1 MSLSSSTLKQQA
13 DQDLVVFAQ
22 AAMRAIRPENPDDVR
37 ILLADIVSRYSRTS
51 RDGAMRSI
59 LRDLRRHFDLDA
71 FVDAAWLNEQ
81 LDPPAAAPLS
91 PPPGAASPS
100 PPPAALL
107 PASPPPPPRNTTITP
122 TRGNVGATER
132 ARALANSDLSLGSSR
147 RRRQAS
153 PAFDEET
160 LEQAKARERAEGY
173 QAPTIAIESESD
185 SSDAKPPAKR
195 PRPGNSNT
203 EIDKEK
209 TERAA
214 GPSKKALKGRQKDWR
229 YVCDVK
235 GCITTAFGAGDF
247 QFHMRSKHN
256 RRNGWKIHWANPPED
271 MFWIAKDEDDEIYTG
286 EMRRACEDRR
296 ETRDERRQ
304 PRDEP

>member
-1 MSLSSSTLKQQA
+1 MSSSSTTLKQQA
-13 DQDLVVFAQ
+13 DQDLVVFAG

-37 ILLADIVSRYSRTS
+37 TLLADVVSRYSRTS
-51 RDGAMRSI
+51 RNDAMRNI
-59 LRDLRRHFDLDA
+59 LRELRQHFDLDA
-71 FVDAAWLNEQ
+71 FVDAAWLNEE
-81 LDPPAAAPLS
+81 LDPPAAAPTASAAAPRS
-91 PPPGAASPS
+91 PTPDAASPS

-107 PASPPPPPRNTTITP
+107 PASPPPPPPNTTRAP

-132 ARALANSDLSLGSSR
+132 ARALANSDLSLGSNR

-153 PAFDEET
+153 PAFDGET
-160 LEQAKARERAEGY
+160 LEQANARERAEAY
-173 QAPTIAIESESD
+173 QAPTMTIDSD

-195 PRPGNSNT
+195 PRPGNSNA
-203 EIDKEK
+203 EIDKKK

-214 GPSKKALKGRQKDWR
+214 GPPKKALKGRQKDWR

-256 RRNGWKIHWANPPED
+256 RRNGWKIHWTNPPED
-271 MFWIAKDEDDEIYTG
+271 MFWIAKDEDDEVYTG
-286 EMRRACEDRR
+286 EMRRA
-296 ETRDERRQ
+296 
-304 PRDEP
+304 

>member
-13 DQDLVVFAQ
+13 DQDLVVFAG

-81 LDPPAAAPLS
+81 LDPPAAAPTASAAAPPS
-91 PPPGAASPS
+91 PRPAAASPS
-100 PPPAALL
+100 PPPAALF
-107 PASPPPPPRNTTITP
+107 PASPAPPPPNTTRAP

-173 QAPTIAIESESD
+173 QAPTMTIDSDSDSES
-185 SSDAKPPAKR
+185 SNAKPPAKR

-203 EIDKEK
+203 EIDKK
-209 TERAA
+209 KAERAA

-235 GCITTAFGAGDF
+235 GCITTALGAGDF

-286 EMRRACEDRR
+286 EMRRA
-296 ETRDERRQ
+296 
-304 PRDEP
+304 

>member
-13 DQDLVVFAQ
+13 DQDLVVFAG

-37 ILLADIVSRYSRTS
+37 VLLADIVSRYSRTS

-59 LRDLRRHFDLDA
+59 LRELRRHFDLDA

-81 LDPPAAAPLS
+81 LDPPAAAPTASAAASPS

-107 PASPPPPPRNTTITP
+107 PASPPPPPPNTTRAA

-132 ARALANSDLSLGSSR
+132 ARALANSDLSLGSRR

-173 QAPTIAIESESD
+173 QAPTMTIDSD

-195 PRPGNSNT
+195 PRPGNSNA

-256 RRNGWKIHWANPPED
+256 RRNGWKIHWTNPPED

-286 EMRRACEDRR
+286 EMRRA
-296 ETRDERRQ
+296 
-304 PRDEP
+304 

>member
-1 MSLSSSTLKQQA
+1 
-13 DQDLVVFAQ
+13 
-22 AAMRAIRPENPDDVR
+22 
-37 ILLADIVSRYSRTS
+37 
-51 RDGAMRSI
+51 
-59 LRDLRRHFDLDA
+59 
-71 FVDAAWLNEQ
+71 
-81 LDPPAAAPLS
+81 
-91 PPPGAASPS
+91 
-100 PPPAALL
+100 
-107 PASPPPPPRNTTITP
+107 
-122 TRGNVGATER
+122 VGATER

-203 EIDKEK
+203 GIDKEK

-271 MFWIAKDEDDEIYTG
+271 MFWIAKDEDDEVYTG
-286 EMRRACEDRR
+286 EMRRA
-296 ETRDERRQ
+296 
-304 PRDEP
+304 